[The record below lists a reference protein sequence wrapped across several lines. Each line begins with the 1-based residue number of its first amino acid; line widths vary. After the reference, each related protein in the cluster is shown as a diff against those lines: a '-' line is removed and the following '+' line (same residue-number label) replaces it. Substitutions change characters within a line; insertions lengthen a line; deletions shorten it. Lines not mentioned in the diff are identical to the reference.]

1 MHDLETIFPYFNTFN
16 EGLKKHLTTVLEK
29 KTFSKGYMLL
39 REGYF
44 CKRVYFLA
52 EGLVRGF
59 YNRKGKE
66 LTSWFATEGD
76 ILTSMR
82 AFVNQEISK
91 ENIEILENSVLYAL
105 TYQQLQDIYQKYPDF
120 NAFGRLLAEQY
131 YIELEEHSLSMQFD
145 TATERYENFVQ
156 TQGKLLLRLSLG
168 HLASYLGISQET
180 LSRIRSKNL

>member
-1 MHDLETIFPYFNTFN
+1 MHNLEVIFPHFESFD
-16 EGLKKHLTTVLEK
+16 EKLKKHLYHTLEK
-29 KTFSKGYMLL
+29 MTFKKGEMLL
-39 REGYF
+39 REGYH
-44 CKRVYFLA
+44 CKRVYLLA

-66 LTSWFATEGD
+66 RTSWFATEGD
-76 ILTSMR
+76 ILTSMS

-120 NAFGRLLAEQY
+120 NAFGRFMAEQY

-168 HLASYLGISQET
+168 HVASYLGISQET
-180 LSRIRSKNL
+180 LSRIRSKTS